1 VQRLEGKVAFITGAA
16 RGQGRAHALR
26 LASEGADLALSDIGG
41 PVAENMVRPTEP
53 EDLDE
58 TVRQVE
64 ALGLG
69 TKVISRKVD
78 VRDLPA
84 LEAFAA
90 ETVAALGRLDI
101 VVANAGILAW
111 AMLEDTTAEQWQAVL
126 DTNLT
131 GTFFTVKA
139 TAPLIIRQGEGGSI
153 ILISS
158 SAGLK
163 GQPFTLGYTAAKHGV
178 TGLAKALA
186 NELGEY
192 DIRVNSIHPAG
203 VLTAMGDVPGL
214 MELIS
219 AKATTLGPIFMNTLP
234 HEMMEPKEISATVA
248 WLASDDSRMVTG
260 TQIRVDLGTC
270 NR

>member
-1 VQRLEGKVAFITGAA
+1 MR
-16 RGQGRAHALR
+16 
-26 LASEGADLALSDIGG
+26 DLAALESF
-41 PVAENMVRPTEP
+41 AQ
-53 EDLDE
+53 E
-58 TVRQVE
+58 TVD
-64 ALGLG
+64 ALGG
-69 TKVISRKVD
+69 ID
-78 VRDLPA
+78 V
-84 LEAFAA
+84 
-90 ETVAALGRLDI
+90 

-126 DTNLT
+126 DINLT

-139 TAPLIIRQGEGGSI
+139 TAPHMIRQGQGGSI

-158 SAGLK
+158 SAGIK

-192 DIRVNSIHPAG
+192 DIRVNSVHPAG

-214 MELIS
+214 MDLIS
-219 AKATTLGPIFMNTLP
+219 AKAETLGPIFMNTLP
-234 HEMMEPKEISATVA
+234 HPMMEPAEVSATIA

-260 TQIRVDLGTC
+260 TQLRVDLGTC

>member
-1 VQRLEGKVAFITGAA
+1 VERLQGKVAFITGAA
-16 RGQGRAHALR
+16 RGQGRTHAVR
-26 LASEGADLALSDIGG
+26 LASEGADLALSDICG
-41 PVAENMVRPTEP
+41 PVAANMVATAEP
-53 EDLDE
+53 SDLEE

-69 TKVISRKVD
+69 TKILSRQVD

-84 LEAFAA
+84 LEQFAA
-90 ETVAALGRLDI
+90 DTVAELGGIDV

-111 AMLEDTTAEQWQAVL
+111 AMLEDTTAEQFQGVL
-126 DTNLT
+126 DVNLT

-139 TAPLIIRQGEGGSI
+139 TAPYMIKQGRGGSI

-158 SAGLK
+158 SAGIK

-192 DIRVNSIHPAG
+192 DIRVNSVHPAG
-203 VLTAMGDVPGL
+203 VLTAMSDVPGL
-214 MELIS
+214 FSLIT
-219 AKATTLGPIFMNTLP
+219 AKAETLGPIFMNTLP
-234 HEMMEPKEISATVA
+234 HPMMKPEEISATVA

-260 TQIRVDLGTC
+260 TQVRVDLGTC